1 MAHRGTLGLYMA
13 LCQAHNPTYAH
24 FQSCIAPARSF
35 RGFGSVKNHRAVI
48 TPSKSSSHHHH
59 TNILEKL
66 QAQICEHEAGRN
78 NMFVTLETVSL

>member
-1 MAHRGTLGLYMA
+1 MAYCRPLGLYMA
-13 LCQAHNPTYAH
+13 LCQAQNPTYAH

-35 RGFGSVKNHRAVI
+35 RGPCFAKNHRAVI
-48 TPSKSSSHHHH
+48 TPSKSFSHHHH